1 MPNTTIKPYLDA
13 FRSLARRH
21 LEKGSIDGLASL
33 KQTLEMDNKAF
44 ADLLKPLIVTESPT
58 VEPQKQPASRIDE
71 VVKNMPAPS
80 KGKSVAALSNTKPK
94 NARYVVRLT
103 VSPTNFLGFGL
114 ENTDTGD
121 FDYKGIYSRLVANNL
136 KPGDMI
142 TLNCTPRHGLTDLD
156 YTKVGFDEDIAN
168 EYPYLEDLPV
178 RHQPA
183 TGSFY
188 VDVPAQNR
196 TGAFRYYL
204 SNEIVDKLNQR
215 LGSDCFREGC
225 LVTGFV
231 ISEKHFHITY
241 QKTKKSKIY
250 SNLDFDLKNE
260 TVIIIGIP
268 STKEPHIRG
277 LLKEKN
283 VKNFTIVPM
292 SDTEQ
297 RFRLA
302 MPKALAS
309 NAIVIL
315 NKSGINHAMGYDI
328 RNMVTKS
335 EHNQKFAV
343 TETPT
348 VASIEK
354 AIYRAHVQAPAD
366 ETSVP
371 AGFDYPVR

>member
-80 KGKSVAALSNTKPK
+80 KGKSIAALSNTKPK
-94 NARYVVRLT
+94 NARYVVRLA

-121 FDYKGIYSRLVANNL
+121 FDYKGIYSRLFANNL

-178 RHQPA
+178 RRQPA

-204 SNEIVDKLNQR
+204 SNEIVDKLTQH
-215 LGSDCFREGC
+215 LGCADFKGGC

-231 ISEKHFHITY
+231 VSEKHFHITY
-241 QKTKKSKIY
+241 IKPRPFINTIQSSK
-250 SNLDFDLKNE
+250 
-260 TVIIIGIP
+260 
-268 STKEPHIRG
+268 
-277 LLKEKN
+277 
-283 VKNFTIVPM
+283 
-292 SDTEQ
+292 
-297 RFRLA
+297 
-302 MPKALAS
+302 
-309 NAIVIL
+309 
-315 NKSGINHAMGYDI
+315 
-328 RNMVTKS
+328 
-335 EHNQKFAV
+335 
-343 TETPT
+343 
-348 VASIEK
+348 
-354 AIYRAHVQAPAD
+354 
-366 ETSVP
+366 
-371 AGFDYPVR
+371 